1 MILYNTTGIAHLKVT
16 SLCCVT
22 FQKSIVS
29 FIPQRKP
36 EIMQRARVWETCL
49 VSWVSLIFS
58 IWPFKFQLSY
68 CQEAHFSGLSFRSSE
83 MWYCIIGLFVF
94 TISFQRIAG
103 PSSFKGAAVQ
113 GSGTAGPFKI
123 KAPWSFQMSGTTHL
137 VTECHIQEDFILPP
151 HRCKNL
157 RYDSLQIKCPFQ
169 HMCILCASFHT
180 SLKLKFFK

>member
-1 MILYNTTGIAHLKVT
+1 MPHPKVT

-58 IWPFKFQLSY
+58 VRSFKFQLSY
-68 CQEAHFSGLSFRSSE
+68 CEQAHFSGLSFRSSE
-83 MWYCIIGLFVF
+83 IWYCVIGSFVL
-94 TISFQRIAG
+94 TISEDCGAFICN
-103 PSSFKGAAVQ
+103 GAAVQ

-123 KAPWSFQMSGTTHL
+123 KAPWSFQMSGTTHP
-137 VTECHIQEDFILPP
+137 VTERHIQEDFSLPP
-151 HRCKNL
+151 LCCKNL

-169 HMCILCASFHT
+169 HMCILCALFHT
-180 SLKLKFFK
+180 FLKLKFFK